1 MRKLTRIIAL
11 VLVTASLLTIGAF
24 AAPGK
29 GLNAFE
35 KIADMGKYTFTDLLT
50 SHWAYSGIKICYD
63 RGIMVGYPD
72 GTFGPEE
79 TVTWSHAITIA
90 ARVHSAYYGNPLNA
104 TERSGEYWYTP
115 YYDYCVKYGLLPEY
129 RPGLSFLDERGIS
142 RNDLAYIF
150 GKLLDSRDTPAISD
164 LKISDEAYIPTYYRD
179 SVKKLYAAGI
189 MNGME
194 NNEFNGNECTTRAQI
209 AAVVARLVVPAV
221 RLGHDSKANLAMEPY
236 QANLEN
242 DSVAVQLG
250 SDYYCIYKSYTDVQT
265 ELFSLYLTDLNDKH
279 TELYS
284 CSEGEYLNNISV
296 YNGKVYFCKATA
308 GTASGSLL
316 CYDPASETVSTVYH
330 GKIVESYCFYN
341 GTIYALLFT
350 TYADKPAGYRYD
362 FGKISD
368 GGFSVIHSGYTYAEA
383 KYFTPY
389 GWNGRI
395 YFKLSSANGTT
406 NLYSYSIADGSTS
419 KLSSVDINTSFFDG
433 HVMYFL
439 AYDAEGNYDG
449 TLYALSVQCPD
460 AIYSV
465 GEFPNAMNTK
475 FRSLYKHDDTVY
487 CLSSFNK
494 SVYSMDSS
502 GGTRLVLVC
511 GGVYDSLCFTKDKAI
526 LIPTTFATSN
536 ANEVKLY
543 NANNLASR
551 SLYGDAIGLSCYYK
565 GAYFVP
571 DDGQAVY
578 STTESISTV
587 TKLPIT
593 VTEAFTKGNDLV
605 VRTKYTNE
613 TGSDIKLRS
622 YIVSVAV
629 NGQVVAKDINRM
641 WGFEL
646 KNHGIQTFTFVLGS
660 DDIMRGIDLSKD
672 KISIQIIP
680 TYDIIPPKTNGNK

>member
-79 TVTWSHAITIA
+79 TVTWSHAVTIA
-90 ARVHSAYYGNPLNA
+90 ARVHSAYYGNPLNV
-104 TERSGEYWYTP
+104 TERSGKYWYTP

-129 RPGLSFLDERGIS
+129 RPGLSSLDERGIS

-279 TELYS
+279 TL
-284 CSEGEYLNNISV
+284 
-296 YNGKVYFCKATA
+296 
-308 GTASGSLL
+308 SL
-316 CYDPASETVSTVYH
+316 
-330 GKIVESYCFYN
+330 
-341 GTIYALLFT
+341 
-350 TYADKPAGYRYD
+350 
-362 FGKISD
+362 
-368 GGFSVIHSGYTYAEA
+368 IH
-383 KYFTPY
+383 
-389 GWNGRI
+389 I
-395 YFKLSSANGTT
+395 
-406 NLYSYSIADGSTS
+406 
-419 KLSSVDINTSFFDG
+419 
-433 HVMYFL
+433 
-439 AYDAEGNYDG
+439 
-449 TLYALSVQCPD
+449 
-460 AIYSV
+460 
-465 GEFPNAMNTK
+465 
-475 FRSLYKHDDTVY
+475 
-487 CLSSFNK
+487 
-494 SVYSMDSS
+494 
-502 GGTRLVLVC
+502 
-511 GGVYDSLCFTKDKAI
+511 
-526 LIPTTFATSN
+526 
-536 ANEVKLY
+536 
-543 NANNLASR
+543 
-551 SLYGDAIGLSCYYK
+551 
-565 GAYFVP
+565 
-571 DDGQAVY
+571 
-578 STTESISTV
+578 
-587 TKLPIT
+587 
-593 VTEAFTKGNDLV
+593 
-605 VRTKYTNE
+605 
-613 TGSDIKLRS
+613 
-622 YIVSVAV
+622 
-629 NGQVVAKDINRM
+629 
-641 WGFEL
+641 
-646 KNHGIQTFTFVLGS
+646 
-660 DDIMRGIDLSKD
+660 
-672 KISIQIIP
+672 
-680 TYDIIPPKTNGNK
+680 